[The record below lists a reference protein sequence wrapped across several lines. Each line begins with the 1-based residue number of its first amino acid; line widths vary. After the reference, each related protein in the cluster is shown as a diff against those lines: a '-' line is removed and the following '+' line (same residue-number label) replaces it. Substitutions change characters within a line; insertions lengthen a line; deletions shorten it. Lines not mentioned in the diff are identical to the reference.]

1 MSALA
6 EMDNE
11 TNSMSEATSQR
22 PSSSRSES
30 WERQTIKELAN
41 GALVEQRRGRRWS
54 LFFRFLM
61 VAYVGFVTLMAF
73 RNHLFP
79 DTSVTEDHT
88 AMLVLSGAITADGD
102 GITSQSVL
110 PSLRDAFKDDSAKAV
125 VLSINSPGG
134 SPVQSGI
141 IYDEIVRLR
150 GEYPEK
156 KLYAVVQDMAASGGY
171 YIASAADEIY
181 VDKASIVGSIGVITN
196 GFGFVG
202 TMEKLGVERRMI
214 TAGENKGM
222 LDPFSPSRESD
233 VVHMRTLVAD
243 IHEQFK
249 SVVRKGR
256 GDRLAEDGQ
265 IFSGKFWTGDQAIAM
280 GLADGLGSVDYVAR
294 EIVGVEDVIEYGPK
308 QSLLDQIASQVGV
321 SFYHAVK
328 TDMLGSGTL
337 FK

>member
-1 MSALA
+1 
-6 EMDNE
+6 
-11 TNSMSEATSQR
+11 MSEPINTQR
-22 PSSSRSES
+22 TSSSRSES
-30 WERQTIKELAN
+30 WERQTIKDLAN
-41 GALVEQRRGRRWS
+41 GALVEQRRARRWS
-54 LFFRFLM
+54 LFFRFLL
-61 VAYVGFVTLMAF
+61 VAYIGFVTLMAF

-79 DTSVTEDHT
+79 DTTTSKDHT
-88 AMLVLSGAITADGD
+88 AMIVLSGAIKADGD
-102 GITSQSVL
+102 GITSRAVL
-110 PSLRDAFKDDSAKAV
+110 PSLRDAFKEESAKAV

-141 IYDEIVRLR
+141 IYDEIERLR
-150 GEYPEK
+150 AKYPDK

-181 VDKASIVGSIGVITN
+181 VDKASIVGSIGVVTN

-233 VVHMRTLVAD
+233 VEHMRTLVAD

-249 SVVRKGR
+249 SVVREGR
-256 GDRLAEDGQ
+256 GDRLKENDQ
-265 IFSGKFWTGDQAIAM
+265 IFSGKFWTGEQALEL

-294 EIVGVEDVIEYGPK
+294 EIVGVEKVLEYGPK
-308 QSLLDQIASQVGV
+308 QSLLDQLAGQIGV
-321 SFYHAVK
+321 SFYHSVK
-328 TDMLGSGTL
+328 TDLLGSGAL

>member
-1 MSALA
+1 
-6 EMDNE
+6 
-11 TNSMSEATSQR
+11 MSEPTSQR
-22 PSSSRSES
+22 SSSSRSES

-41 GALVEQRRGRRWS
+41 GALVEQRRTRRWS
-54 LFFRFLM
+54 LFFRFLL
-61 VAYVGFVTLMAF
+61 VAYIGFVTLMAF

-79 DTSVTEDHT
+79 DTTVSEDHT
-88 AMLVLSGAITADGD
+88 AMLVLSGAIAADGD
-102 GITSQSVL
+102 GITSRAVL
-110 PSLRDAFKDDSAKAV
+110 PSLRDAFEDETAKAV

-150 GEYPEK
+150 GEYPDK

-233 VVHMRTLVAD
+233 VEHMRTLVGD

-249 SVVRKGR
+249 SVVTKGR
-256 GDRLAEDGQ
+256 GDRLKDNGE
-265 IFSGKFWTGDQAIAM
+265 IFSGKFWTGDQAIAL

-294 EIVGVEDVIEYGPK
+294 DIVGVEEVIEYGPQK
-308 QSLLDQIASQVGV
+308 SLLDQIASQVGV

-328 TDMLGSGTL
+328 TDMLGSGSL

>member
-1 MSALA
+1 
-6 EMDNE
+6 
-11 TNSMSEATSQR
+11 MSEPINPRSS
-22 PSSSRSES
+22 SSSRTET
-30 WERQTIKELAN
+30 WERATIKELAN
-41 GALVEQRRGRRWS
+41 GALVEQRRSRRWS
-54 LFFRFLM
+54 LFFRFLL
-61 VAYVGFVTLMAF
+61 VAYIGFVTLMAF

-79 DTSVTEDHT
+79 DTTSTTDHT
-88 AMLVLSGAITADGD
+88 AMLAMSGAIAADGD
-102 GITSQSVL
+102 GITAQGVL
-110 PSLRDAFKDDSAKAV
+110 PSLRKAFKDDSAKAV

-150 GEYPEK
+150 AEYPDK

-181 VDKASIVGSIGVITN
+181 VDKASIVGSIGVVTN

-233 VVHMRTLVAD
+233 VEHMRTLVAD

-249 SVVRKGR
+249 SVVRQGR
-256 GDRLAEDGQ
+256 GDRLKEDDQ
-265 IFSGKFWTGDQAIAM
+265 IFTGKFWTGEQAIKL

-294 EIVGVEDVIEYGPK
+294 EIVGVEEVIEYGPK
-308 QSLLDQIASQVGV
+308 KSLLDQLASQIGV
-321 SFYHAVK
+321 SFYHSVK
-328 TDMLGSGTL
+328 TDMFGGGQL
-337 FK
+337 FQ